1 MRGRITCDVND
12 LAGIAGNIA
21 AAAYRKMAK
30 WRRNRR
36 LCPLFK
42 QIELPIAFFEPTGR
56 PNGRP
61 MTGSVGTGSREE
73 NASKQ
78 KGL

>member
-1 MRGRITCDVND
+1 MRGRITCGAND

-30 WRRNRR
+30 WRRNRQ

-42 QIELPIAFFEPTGR
+42 LIEP
-56 PNGRP
+56 PN
-61 MTGSVGTGSREE
+61 
-73 NASKQ
+73 
-78 KGL
+78 

>member
-1 MRGRITCDVND
+1 MRGRITRDVND

-42 QIELPIAFFEPTGR
+42 QIELPIAFSSE
-56 PNGRP
+56 
-61 MTGSVGTGSREE
+61 VGTGSREE